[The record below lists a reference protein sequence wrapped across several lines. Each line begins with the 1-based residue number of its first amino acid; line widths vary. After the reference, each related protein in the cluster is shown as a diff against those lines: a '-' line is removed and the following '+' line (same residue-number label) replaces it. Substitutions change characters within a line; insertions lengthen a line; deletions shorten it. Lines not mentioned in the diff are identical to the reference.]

1 MSAVA
6 SQEEAQR
13 FVEKWSASDL
23 SERAASHEH
32 FIDLCHLVGQPA
44 PAEADPTGQDY
55 CFEKAVKVVA
65 AASKGS
71 KGEGG
76 FVDVWNA
83 ATSPGS
89 TNARTNTII
98 STRPT
103 ASSTSTATRWTTRR
117 CRSSAI
123 SPPSKSAPTFRPP
136 ATSTSST

>member
-1 MSAVA
+1 MSRAPTLGRASQHMSAVA

-55 CFEKAVKVVA
+55 CFERPVTVVA
-65 AASKGS
+65 AASKSS

-76 FVDVWNA
+76 FVAVWKRGYFAWEYQRKDKCKNLDEA
-83 ATSPGS
+83 S
-89 TNARTNTII
+89 
-98 STRPT
+98 
-103 ASSTSTATRWTTRR
+103 ASSISTATR
-117 CRSSAI
+117 
-123 SPPSKSAPTFRPP
+123 
-136 ATSTSST
+136 